1 MIALSLDSRRSCDHS
16 YDSEAALRRLGLERH
31 TRADVSVANN
41 FIRKALNGY
50 CGKRL
55 VDVSPVF
62 MNVRHALGA
71 SLGWIMD
78 NPRVSVP
85 FRERMAE
92 YVNRELVSFVEGR
105 RDNGVI
111 VMRRV
116 NVAGEE
122 SLSPVGGHLPPQRIR
137 SGSAIL
143 VPTGRTSPRLGD
155 GEVYL
160 RMDVSRPRFVGAS
173 FRASEFLFT
182 DSDGKS
188 IAGFGDITDYI
199 ENLDDVQLAIRNA
212 VGGDVDDVGCN
223 AAIFDAWWRYKIAG
237 KTDDTILVPLP
248 VADLCGNAITLVMK
262 RKALRSW
269 WVSLEI
275 GGGPA
280 ELAEYLPETTMTV
293 SYAEVEAELARLDS
307 AFRRPIC
314 VEEAINI
321 EHIFGDHADRF
332 PAEFGEEIVADPGS
346 AFVRLVDSL
355 KNVLDAPDK
364 WEPTMF
370 YGGAEKD
377 LVWNGDSVLT
387 RVQYALPVFLTD
399 EDVELERPSAYVI
412 AGLKYDSVAGRD
424 VCVFPTVLDNA
435 LLLRNQSA
443 MRRAIRQSP
452 RLAA

>member
-16 YDSEAALRRLGLERH
+16 HDSEAALRRLGLERH
-31 TRADVSVANN
+31 TRADVRVAND

-55 VDVSPVF
+55 VDAAPVF
-62 MNVRHALGA
+62 MSVRHALGA

-92 YVNRELVSFVEGR
+92 YVNRELASFVEGR

-111 VMRRV
+111 VMRRE
-116 NVAGEE
+116 NVGGEE
-122 SLSPVGGHLPPQRIR
+122 CLSPVGGYLPPQRIR
-137 SGSAIL
+137 SGYAIL

-155 GEVYL
+155 DEVYL
-160 RMDVSRPRFVGAS
+160 RMDVSRPRFTGAS
-173 FRASEFLFT
+173 FCASEFLFA
-182 DSDGKS
+182 DSNGKS
-188 IAGFGDITDYI
+188 IAGFADITDYVV
-199 ENLDDVQLAIRNA
+199 NLDDVQLALRNA

-223 AAIFDAWWRYKIAG
+223 AAIFDAWWRYKIGG
-237 KTDDTILVPLP
+237 KADDTILVPLP
-248 VADLCGNAITLVMK
+248 VADLRGNAISLVMK
-262 RKALRSW
+262 REALRSW

-275 GGGPA
+275 GGVSA
-280 ELAEYLPETTMTV
+280 ELAEYLPETAMTV
-293 SYAEVEAELARLDS
+293 GYAEVEAELARLDS

-332 PAEFGEEIVADPGS
+332 PAEFREEIVADPGS
-346 AFVRLVDSL
+346 AFERLVDSL
-355 KNVLDAPDK
+355 KSVLAMPDK

-399 EDVELERPSAYVI
+399 EDAELERPSVHVI
-412 AGLKYDSVAGRD
+412 AGLKCDNVAGCD